1 MSNDAI
7 ADETL
12 MLRFIEGDAQAFEAL
27 YARHKGGVYRY
38 FTRQCRQAIA
48 EELFQD
54 VWMRLVASSGS
65 YRAEARFT
73 TFLYRIAHNRL
84 VDHFRSVGR
93 RPETT
98 VGDDEAGL
106 LENESDLESAPDI
119 QASRHELANQLKHC
133 LDELS
138 DPQREAF
145 LLREEGGLGL
155 EEIAQ
160 ATNVG
165 RETAKSRLRY
175 AISSLRRCLERLS

>member
-1 MSNDAI
+1 MGWWRAAVAI
-7 ADETL
+7 
-12 MLRFIEGDAQAFEAL
+12 
-27 YARHKGGVYRY
+27 V
-38 FTRQCRQAIA
+38 
-48 EELFQD
+48 
-54 VWMRLVASSGS
+54 
-65 YRAEARFT
+65 EARFT

-98 VGDDEAGL
+98 VGMMRRV

-145 LLREEGGLGL
+145 
-155 EEIAQ
+155 
-160 ATNVG
+160 
-165 RETAKSRLRY
+165 Y
-175 AISSLRRCLERLS
+175 

>member
-1 MSNDAI
+1 MSNDSI

-12 MLRFIEGDAQAFEAL
+12 MLRFSAGDAQAFEAL

-54 VWMRLVASSGS
+54 VWMRVVTTSAS
-65 YRAEARFT
+65 YRVEARFT

-98 VGDDEAGL
+98 VGNDEEGL
-106 LENESDLESAPDI
+106 LETESDIELAPDI
-119 QASRHELANQLKHC
+119 QATRQELANQLKHC

-138 DPQREAF
+138 RPQREAF
-145 LLREEGGLGL
+145 LLREEAGLGV

-160 ATNVG
+160 ATDVG

-175 AISSLRRCLERLS
+175 AVTSLRGCLERLS